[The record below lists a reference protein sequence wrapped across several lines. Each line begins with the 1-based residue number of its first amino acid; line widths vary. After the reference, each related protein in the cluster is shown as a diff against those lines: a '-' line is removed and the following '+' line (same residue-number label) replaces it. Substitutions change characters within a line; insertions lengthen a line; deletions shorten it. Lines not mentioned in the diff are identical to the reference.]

1 MDSGTCLQAAQWATV
16 KLSRAYPASFVEA
29 DAVEE
34 KQRLYV
40 ELLEAHP
47 WISAET
53 WKAAI
58 PWLVWHHDGDYAPG
72 PAQLIEAC
80 REQHRKE
87 QQAETNAKAL
97 PAPQTQPTRPD
108 RNAFAWNVAIG
119 RAMARKHLG
128 LIAAYRKANGLDA
141 RAPVPA
147 SVWQG
152 LDEPTEADIRAVA
165 GEALPPMLAAVQSGP
180 SWPGSNA

>member
-1 MDSGTCLQAAQWATV
+1 MTT
-16 KLSRAYPASFVEA
+16 AYPASFTTVDTVA
-29 DAVEE
+29 E
-34 KQRLYV
+34 KKRLYV

-47 WISAET
+47 WITAET

-87 QQAETNAKAL
+87 QQEATKAL
-97 PAPQTQPTRPD
+97 PAPWAQSTRPD
-108 RNAFAWNVAIG
+108 PNAFAWNVAIG
-119 RAMARKHLG
+119 RARARKRFA
-128 LIAAYRKANGLDA
+128 LIDAYRKANGLPTQA
-141 RAPVPA
+141 QVPE
-147 SVWQG
+147 SVWHG
-152 LDEPTEADIRAVA
+152 LDEPTEAEIRAVS